1 MPVGRL
7 GYGVGNVRCVMCVPF
22 TFTFVLPRL
31 LPGLFMELVEEACD
45 IVVGLWHAW
54 QHGHGHGH
62 LQGEGGWLWLVEL
75 LVPGTRR
82 GEENLYP
89 RPNPWRHQCGRGR
102 GSWSNSCHFG
112 EKLRPVRVRQ
122 PES

>member
-1 MPVGRL
+1 
-7 GYGVGNVRCVMCVPF
+7 MCVPF

-62 LQGEGGWLWLVEL
+62 LQGGGRLAVVGRAAFSRIQHMVSISTDRL
-75 LVPGTRR
+75 LKVSCGGAGRERR
-82 GEENLYP
+82 
-89 RPNPWRHQCGRGR
+89 Q
-102 GSWSNSCHFG
+102 
-112 EKLRPVRVRQ
+112 RQ
-122 PES
+122 LEQQEQ

>member
-62 LQGEGGWLWLVEL
+62 LQGGGRLAV
-75 LVPGTRR
+75 V
-82 GEENLYP
+82 
-89 RPNPWRHQCGRGR
+89 GRAA
-102 GSWSNSCHFG
+102 GSWNEERRRESLSPSESVAPSMREG
-112 EKLRPVRVRQ
+112 EGFVVKQLPLR
-122 PES
+122 